1 MRIES
6 CPRIPPD
13 RDFVLRLE
21 TFLLERMQSTWEH
34 SVRYN
39 LSESGMNP
47 VSLADL
53 ADLGLDFEKLTST
66 PLGYSPTNGTVELR
80 RAIAQHYPGA
90 SVDQIEVTNGTSEA
104 NFLVCLTLL
113 GEGDE
118 VLFELP
124 NYLQV
129 CGIPP
134 MVRSSVRTFRLRA
147 DEKWEPDWDQFEK
160 ALSSKTRIVYVSNPN
175 NPTGAVL
182 SQKAMNRL
190 VAAVEAA
197 DAFLIADEVYRGA
210 ELSGELTPSFWGMS
224 DRVIVTSGLSKAFGI
239 PGVRIGW
246 IVGPPE
252 FVADCWA
259 NHDYISIGPNM
270 IGDMVAQVAMKK
282 ANSKKL
288 FGRTH
293 TLLRENLKVMKRWLD
308 SFDGFF
314 EYIEPQA
321 GAFVFVKYQSDI
333 ASVDLAERIRR
344 NQDVLVV
351 PGAHFGME
359 GYLRISLGVERE
371 TLSAALV
378 RIKNELETL
387 RTPSPN
393 AKP

>member
-1 MRIES
+1 M
-6 CPRIPPD
+6 
-13 RDFVLRLE
+13 RLE

-39 LSESGMNP
+39 LSESGMKP
-47 VSLADL
+47 MSLTDL
-53 ADLGLDFEKLTST
+53 ADIGLDFEKLTSA
-66 PLGYSPTNGTVELR
+66 PLGYSQTNGTVKLR
-80 RAIAQHYPGA
+80 RAIAEHYPGA
-90 SVDQIEVTNGTSEA
+90 NVDHIEVTNGTSEA

-113 GEGDE
+113 REGDE
-118 VLFELP
+118 VVFELP

-134 MVRSSVRTFRLRA
+134 ILRSSVRTFRLRA

-160 ALSSKTRIVYVSNPN
+160 ALSSRTRIVYVSNPN
-175 NPTGAVL
+175 NPTGAIL
-182 SQKAMNRL
+182 SQQTMKRL
-190 VAAVEAA
+190 VEAVEAA

-210 ELSGELTPSFWGMS
+210 ELNGELTPSFWGMS

-239 PGVRIGW
+239 PGLRIGW

-252 FVADCWA
+252 FVGDCWA
-259 NHDYISIGPNM
+259 NHDYISIGPNTLS
-270 IGDMVAQVAMKK
+270 DMVAQVAVEK
-282 ANSKKL
+282 ANSKTL
-288 FGRTH
+288 FGRSR
-293 TLLRENLKVMKRWLD
+293 TLLRENLLVMKRWLD

-321 GAFVFVKYQSDI
+321 GAFIFAKYQSDI
-333 ASVDLAERIRR
+333 PSVDLAERIRR

-378 RIKNELETL
+378 RIKNELESL
-387 RTPSPN
+387 RTRSPTT
-393 AKP
+393 KP